1 MKIKSTLG
9 LAVVSGLTLVTA
21 AIAAPPGSSGS
32 RGNSSF
38 GHNQRTD
45 LQTGPANS
53 EFGRNTAERA
63 RSRSRS
69 NDLDDEDADNIAK
82 PKKTKKA
89 KHTWSTYPGNSYF
102 GRNQRINHFKGSGN
116 NAHGKTTSANAKSKP
131 KKND

>member
-9 LAVVSGLTLVTA
+9 VAVVSGLALATA
-21 AIAAPPGSSGS
+21 AIASPPGSSGS

-45 LQTGPANS
+45 LQTGPANA
-53 EFGRNTAERA
+53 EFGRNTARNA
-63 RSRSRS
+63 RLRSD
-69 NDLDDEDADNIAK
+69 DLDDEDDDNLVK

-89 KHTWSTYPGNSYF
+89 KHTWTSYPGNSYF

-116 NAHGKTTSANAKSKP
+116 NAHGKASSANAKLKN
-131 KKND
+131 KKNK